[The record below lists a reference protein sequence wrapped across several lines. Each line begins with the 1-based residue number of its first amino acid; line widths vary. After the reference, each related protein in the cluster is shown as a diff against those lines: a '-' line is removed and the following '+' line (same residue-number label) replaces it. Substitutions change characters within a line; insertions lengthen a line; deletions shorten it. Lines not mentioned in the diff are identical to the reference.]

1 MKDDIP
7 AMCETQVPNTDYRC
21 LPPNRLFN
29 MRKIANGSLGLLKE
43 DPLKR
48 ARMMIRLGIAE
59 LATPNSRA
67 ARL

>member
-1 MKDDIP
+1 MKDDIL

-29 MRKIANGSLGLLKE
+29 MRKIADGLPGLLKE

-48 ARMMIRLGIAE
+48 ARRMIRLGIVE
-59 LATPNSRA
+59 HATPNSRA